1 MKLIN
6 EVTRVE
12 FNTEELNKGDFIE
25 CSDLSWSPEQPVF
38 SPDRIIQVLYHVNR
52 KFYKVSK
59 VTPYEMRVI
68 DSEDTIYCIRP
79 NHAERI
85 GLTKIAGG
93 LPCQ

>member
-38 SPDRIIQVLYHVNR
+38 SPD
-52 KFYKVSK
+52 
-59 VTPYEMRVI
+59 
-68 DSEDTIYCIRP
+68 
-79 NHAERI
+79 
-85 GLTKIAGG
+85 
-93 LPCQ
+93 